1 MIKIYDRNEKRLID
15 EHVVGGN
22 LLKLLYEK
30 TYGKPFL
37 FFVKRK
43 FFSSFYG
50 RLMDTKWSRRFIS
63 GFIRDHDLAMDES
76 EQAAEEF
83 KTFNEFFTR
92 KLKPEARPFDSS
104 PEKLISPCDSRL
116 LAFENIDT
124 DKVIQVKG
132 MTYALKDLLL
142 DESLSEKYQ
151 GGTVMVF
158 RLNPLD
164 YHRFHFPDD
173 GVAHG
178 THYIDGFYYSVNPLA
193 LQTIPRLYVENKRTV
208 TKFESAHFGTF
219 LYLEIGATNVGSI
232 IQTYSET
239 IPVKRGSEKGYFKF
253 GGSTVILFAEKD
265 KIKVDEDILLHSS
278 RGVETR
284 VLFGESI
291 GSSEVYKQFS

>member
-1 MIKIYDRNEKRLID
+1 MITIYDRKMQRLTNEN
-15 EHVVGGN
+15 VVGGK

-30 TYGKPFL
+30 SYGKPFL

-50 RLMDTKWSRRFIS
+50 RLMDTAWSRRLISSFIK
-63 GFIRDHDLAMDES
+63 DHDLDMDES
-76 EQAAEEF
+76 EQAVEEF

-92 KLKPEARPFDSS
+92 KLKPEARPFDLS
-104 PEKLISPCDSRL
+104 PDVLISPCDSRL

-124 DKVIQVKG
+124 EEVIQVKG

-142 DESLSEKYQ
+142 DEALSKKYQ

-173 GVAHG
+173 GLPHK
-178 THYIDGFYYSVNPLA
+178 TRDIDGLYYSVNPLA
-193 LQTIPRLYVENKRTV
+193 LKTIPRLYVENKRAV
-208 TKFESAHFGTF
+208 TKFDSAHFGTL

-232 IQTYSET
+232 IQTYIDSK
-239 IPVKRGSEKGYFKF
+239 PVKRGSEKGYFKF

-265 KIKVDEDILLHSS
+265 RVKLDEDILLHSAQ
-278 RGVETR
+278 GVETR